1 MSSRGPKGRHAG
13 NSACLGQPPPVQIRM
28 GAFCSCLYPFLIA
41 IFIQIHPFKAL
52 FVFCKSGIADMN
64 LYWVLIFLVFG
75 VVFISARRKQRI
87 WIPLYLGGILL
98 SHILHWSS

>member
-41 IFIQIHPFKAL
+41 IFIQIHLFKAL
-52 FVFCKSGIADMN
+52 FVFCKSGIAEHES
-64 LYWVLIFLVFG
+64 VLG
-75 VVFISARRKQRI
+75 S
-87 WIPLYLGGILL
+87 YLL
-98 SHILHWSS
+98 SIWGCFH